1 MMIYFRTSLLEILN
15 MGIFKNFQFLKDII
29 IFFKKLETARVKLEI
44 KKILYSS
51 SEECGKWGWRSSVW

>member
-1 MMIYFRTSLLEILN
+1 